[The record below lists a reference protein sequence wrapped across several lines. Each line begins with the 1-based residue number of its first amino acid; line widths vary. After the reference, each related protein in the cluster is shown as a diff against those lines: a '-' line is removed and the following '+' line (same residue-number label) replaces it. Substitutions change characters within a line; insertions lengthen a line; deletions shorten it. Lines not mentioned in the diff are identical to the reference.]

1 MTELRWE
8 VGEPPESFVD
18 FCAGALPEVYGYLL
32 ARSGDPATAEDLT
45 SATFEAAVSAVRRA
59 TVTDL
64 STGWL
69 IVVARRRL
77 IDHWRREERDA
88 RRLETFAC
96 DDVQTALDDWSD
108 AVDPGV
114 GMLALMRLG
123 PHHRAALTLRYVD
136 GLSVADVARELA
148 RGHDATEALLQRA
161 RRAFRRAYEEVRT
174 HA

>member
-1 MTELRWE
+1 MTALRWE
-8 VGEPPESFVD
+8 VGEPPEAFVD
-18 FCAGALPEVYGYLL
+18 FCAGSLPEVYGYLL
-32 ARSGDPATAEDLT
+32 ARCGDRATAEDLT
-45 SATFEAAVSAVRRA
+45 SATFEAALSAVRRA

-88 RRLETFAC
+88 RRLGALTC
-96 DDVQTALDDWSD
+96 DEIDAGSDDWD
-108 AVDPGV
+108 DTIDPPV
-114 GMLALMRLG
+114 GMLALARLG

-136 GLSVADVARELA
+136 GLSVAEVARELA
-148 RGHDATEALLQRA
+148 RGHDATEALLQRS

>member
-1 MTELRWE
+1 MTALRWE
-8 VGEPPESFVD
+8 VGEPPEAFVA
-18 FCAGALPEVYGYLL
+18 FCAAALPEVYGYLL
-32 ARSGDPATAEDLT
+32 ARCGDRSTAEDLT

-59 TVTDL
+59 TATNL

-88 RRLETFAC
+88 KRLEAFAC
-96 DDVQTALDDWSD
+96 GEVDLATDDWDD
-108 AVDPGV
+108 AIDPPV

-136 GLSVADVARELA
+136 GLSVAEVARELA

>member
-1 MTELRWE
+1 MTATRWE
-8 VGEPPESFVD
+8 VGEPPEAFVD

-32 ARSGDPATAEDLT
+32 ARCRDRATAEDLT

>member
-1 MTELRWE
+1 MTALRWE

-88 RRLETFAC
+88 RRLEVFAC
-96 DDVQTALDDWSD
+96 REIDAAADERDDAIEPSI
-108 AVDPGV
+108 
-114 GMLALMRLG
+114 GMLALARLG

-136 GLSVADVARELA
+136 GLSVAEVARELA

-161 RRAFRRAYEEVRT
+161 RRAFRLAYEEVRT

>member
-1 MTELRWE
+1 MTGLRWE
-8 VGEPPESFVD
+8 AGESPEAFVD

-32 ARSGDPATAEDLT
+32 ARCGDRATAEELT

-59 TVTDL
+59 TVTHL

-77 IDHWRREERDA
+77 IDHWRHEERDA
-88 RRLETFAC
+88 RRIEAFAC
-96 DDVQTALDDWSD
+96 DEIEVATYDWDDTI
-108 AVDPGV
+108 DPPV
-114 GMLALMRLG
+114 GMLALARLG

-136 GLSVADVARELA
+136 GLSVAEVARELA

>member
-1 MTELRWE
+1 MTALRWE

-88 RRLETFAC
+88 RRLEVFAC
-96 DDVQTALDDWSD
+96 REIDAAADEPDDAIEPSI
-108 AVDPGV
+108 
-114 GMLALMRLG
+114 GMLALARLG

-136 GLSVADVARELA
+136 GLSVAEVARELA

-161 RRAFRRAYEEVRT
+161 RRAFRLAYEEVRT

>member
-1 MTELRWE
+1 MTESRWQ
-8 VGEPPESFVD
+8 VGDPPEAFVD
-18 FCAGALPEVYGYLL
+18 FCACALPEVYGYLV
-32 ARSGDPATAEDLT
+32 ARCGDRATAEDLT
-45 SATFEAAVSAVRRA
+45 SATFEAALSAVRRA

-88 RRLETFAC
+88 RRLEAFGCDEIDAGC
-96 DDVQTALDDWSD
+96 DDWDDTIE
-108 AVDPGV
+108 PPV
-114 GMLALMRLG
+114 GMIALARLG

-136 GLSVADVARELA
+136 GLSVTEVARELA